1 MACVATQFGSEKKS
15 RKKADV
21 ACTEITETLV
31 EEVGTGKNLK
41 EVISGT
47 SLVKLDNNVENLLNG
62 VNDVANLKLGG
73 K

>member
-1 MACVATQFGSEKKS
+1 MRGYPVRFRKKIKKKKPTWHAQKSLKHWSKKS
-15 RKKADV
+15 ER
-21 ACTEITETLV
+21 E
-31 EEVGTGKNLK
+31 KNLK

>member
-1 MACVATQFGSEKKS
+1 M
-15 RKKADV
+15 